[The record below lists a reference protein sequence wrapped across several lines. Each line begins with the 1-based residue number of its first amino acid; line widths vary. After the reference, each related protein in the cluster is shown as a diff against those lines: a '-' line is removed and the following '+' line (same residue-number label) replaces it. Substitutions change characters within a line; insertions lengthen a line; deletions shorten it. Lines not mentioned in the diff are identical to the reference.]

1 MKDAREAGLRKYFV
15 ERIGDPVAGRKL
27 LQGRMKFQAV
37 NPARRHPTARLGDR
51 LRATVRVEAAE
62 SKRNVGVALGEIRH
76 PVVRNNRSAGQGFI
90 HRENNAGHPAGPV
103 ILRQGSVLTLGA
115 ASSKILLGRLLD
127 GRIVALVLDVDIGH
141 QMR

>member
-1 MKDAREAGLRKYFV
+1 MRHDDRHIGEIHRDIVNWHRIAILQAHAAAARHAAADPAVSCMKDAREAGLRKYFV

-62 SKRNVGVALGEIRH
+62 SKRNVGVALGEIRTLSLETTGLRDK
-76 PVVRNNRSAGQGFI
+76 VSSSEKTMQA
-90 HRENNAGHPAGPV
+90 
-103 ILRQGSVLTLGA
+103 ILRD
-115 ASSKILLGRLLD
+115 R
-127 GRIVALVLDVDIGH
+127 
-141 QMR
+141 